1 MRPILIRSL
10 LPVAAVLL
18 VALGLFALF
27 ARERI
32 STGALRAQL
41 AELDPVRTRARE
53 MELKLSA
60 ADAKLAELTAL
71 DKRLPKPNW
80 GRLLTRIAQSMPED
94 VWLERLVCAD
104 ARTAV
109 LTGSSYADGGVY
121 DFVGYLKQVPDIQEI
136 ALQGTGVGQSSTGPT
151 TSFDLQL
158 SLEPA
163 SDLDGQGV
171 HHD

>member
-1 MRPILIRSL
+1 MPMRPILIRSL

-32 STGALRAQL
+32 STSALRAQL

-80 GRLLTRIAQSMPED
+80 GQLLTRIAQSMPDD
-94 VWLERLVCAD
+94 VWLERLVCRRRPD
-104 ARTAV
+104 GCRSP
-109 LTGSSYADGGVY
+109 GSSYADGGVY
-121 DFVGYLKQVPDIQEI
+121 DFVGYLKQVPDIREI
-136 ALQGTGVGQSSTGPT
+136 ALEGTGVGHSSTGPT

-158 SLEPA
+158 SLDA
-163 SDLDGQGV
+163 SIRP
-171 HHD
+171 